1 MDIGYLEL
9 CIGPMFAG
17 KTSYLL
23 NKIKYLNSNNIP
35 FTVLKPSID
44 NRYATNKITSH
55 DKISY
60 DCTTINSL
68 EETNDIHLEKVILIE
83 EAQFFPNIS
92 SCIIDWVNSGKTIY
106 AAFLNGDSN
115 MNVFGDVSRL
125 YAYCDN
131 IIFKKA
137 TCICG
142 DEASFTMRKASS
154 DEQVLVGGA
163 DMYMSVCR
171 KCFKSNNI

>member
-23 NKIKYLNSNNIP
+23 NKIKYLNQNNIP
-35 FTVLKPSID
+35 FTVLKPTID

-55 DKISY
+55 DRISY
-60 DCTTINSL
+60 DCTTVSSL
-68 EETNDIHLEKVILIE
+68 PEANDHHLEKVILIE
-83 EAQFFPNIS
+83 ETQFFPDAS
-92 SCIIDWVNSGKTIY
+92 THIINWVNNGKTIY

-115 MNVFGDVSRL
+115 MNVFGDVSKL
-125 YAYCDN
+125 YAHADN

-142 DEASFTMRKASS
+142 DEASFTMRKAQSE
-154 DEQVLVGGA
+154 EQVLIGGA
-163 DMYMSVCR
+163 DMYISVCR
-171 KCFKSNNI
+171 KCFKSI